1 MACVSH
7 LDFIEKGLYDFSLN
21 INPSYGSFELHLGK
35 YFEDSESLC
44 ELSETGV
51 SFSGV
56 DGFIFDQSGNFFGG
70 YTPNESFSIQINK
83 KDYDSF
89 SYSFN
94 NKLIANNMFF
104 EDDAINAIKFKDQ
117 ELSSLGGIVKSPEK
131 GFVAAG
137 DFGEF
142 VKDNLENRLYS
153 SDNILLISHL

>member
-1 MACVSH
+1 MACISH
-7 LDFIEKGLYDFSLN
+7 LDFIKKGLYDLTLN
-21 INPSYGSFELHLGK
+21 INPSYDSFELHLGK
-35 YFEDSESLC
+35 YFEDSESSC

-51 SFSGV
+51 SFSGSN
-56 DGFIFDQSGNFFGG
+56 GFIFDQRGNFFGG
-70 YTPNESFSIQINK
+70 YTPNERFSIQINK

-104 EDDAINAIKFKDQ
+104 EDDAINAIKFENQ
-117 ELSSLGGIVKSPEK
+117 ELSNLEYVIKSHDK

-137 DFGEF
+137 TFGEF
-142 VKDNLENRLYS
+142 VEDNLENRLYS